1 MSFPYKN
8 NTNTGGTPLCANCV
22 YAEGICRG
30 EYYCAKDGEFHFNV
44 GICNKYKERNYKN
57 G

>member
-30 EYYCAKDGEFHFNV
+30 EYYCAKDGEFHFKV
-44 GICNKYKERNYKN
+44 GICNKYMERKYKN